1 MKDIKPLFRDL
12 NYHSIKVEDA
22 AGGRRAVVVLREMKD
37 VRVACTAISNK
48 VVGDRHVEVREFDKL
63 DLGEFVGQCN
73 GPCQNNVL
81 FIGFE
86 LKFPAGSLENV
97 APDNMKEIV
106 SRCLEGVKFDLKDV
120 IVTSNV
126 SALVGFDEIKD
137 AVRAQASLQ
146 SGSTSLPSIEAHAP
160 SRLTILPSFSC
171 EITGYPVDKSVQT
184 FDDSFPAGLVG
195 FRKYER
201 KAILKMRRHMHV
213 LPTIVALKKLDID
226 GESLHPERYAPMV
239 GELPSEYDR
248 EGDVDEF
255 DRFSLKAVL
264 KDYLHAD
271 PATRYMIAKNRFER
285 ALHDAKVT
293 TIRKGT
299 DRSW

>member
-1 MKDIKPLFRDL
+1 M
-12 NYHSIKVEDA
+12 A
-22 AGGRRAVVVLREMKD
+22 
-37 VRVACTAISNK
+37 
-48 VVGDRHVEVREFDKL
+48 
-63 DLGEFVGQCN
+63 FVG
-73 GPCQNNVL
+73 
-81 FIGFE
+81 IE
-86 LKFPAGSLENV
+86 LKFPSSSL
-97 APDNMKEIV
+97 DNISSEGMKEVIC
-106 SRCLEGVKFDLKDV
+106 RCLDGVNYELKDV
-120 IVTSNV
+120 VVCSNV

-146 SGSTSLPSIEAHAP
+146 SGSSSFPGNEAHAP
-160 SRLTILPSFSC
+160 SRLSVLPSFSC
-171 EITGYPVDKSVQT
+171 EITGYSVDKSVQA

-213 LPTIVALKKLDID
+213 LPTIVMLKKLDIG
-226 GESLHPERYAPMV
+226 GESLNPERYAPMV

-255 DRFSLKAVL
+255 DRFSLKTVL

-285 ALHDAKVT
+285 ALHDAKVF
-293 TIRKGT
+293 TIST
-299 DRSW
+299 

>member
-1 MKDIKPLFRDL
+1 M
-12 NYHSIKVEDA
+12 
-22 AGGRRAVVVLREMKD
+22 
-37 VRVACTAISNK
+37 
-48 VVGDRHVEVREFDKL
+48 
-63 DLGEFVGQCN
+63 
-73 GPCQNNVL
+73 
-81 FIGFE
+81 
-86 LKFPAGSLENV
+86 KFPASSILSITLDV
-97 APDNMKEIV
+97 IKESI
-106 SRCLEGVKFDLKDV
+106 SRCLNGVKYELKDV
-120 IVTSNV
+120 VLSSNV

-137 AVRAQASLQ
+137 AVRAQSSLQ
-146 SGSTSLPSIEAHAP
+146 SGTSSWSTNEAHVP
-160 SRLTILPSFSC
+160 SRLTVLPAYSC
-171 EITGYPVDKSVQT
+171 EITGYPVDKSVQA
-184 FDDSFPAGLVG
+184 FDDSLPSGLVG

-213 LPTIVALKKLDID
+213 LPTIVMLKKLDLG

-293 TIRKGT
+293 TRLLHNRLPFVIY
-299 DRSW
+299 S